1 MKTTY
6 SNKDA
11 AYQKAVAKHLH
22 CSKKIKAEILHA
34 LEGDLAAFM
43 TEHPEATA
51 AQLEQHFGK
60 PADCAKSALA
70 SLLADDEHA
79 WEFFQKTNKRNRRIT
94 MVLLAICA
102 LLLVAI
108 LCMILKLAIATGL
121 LF

>member
-1 MKTTY
+1 MKTLD
-6 SNKDA
+6 SNKNT

-43 TEHPEATA
+43 AEYPAATA

-60 PADCAKSALA
+60 PADCAKFALA

-79 WEFFQKTNKRNRRIT
+79 WELFQKTNKRNQRIT
-94 MVLLAICA
+94 MVLLAICV
-102 LLLVAI
+102 LFLLVVLRFVYRTIQFGGWTA
-108 LCMILKLAIATGL
+108 
-121 LF
+121 